1 MLVTKR
7 DGSTEIFDVNK
18 IINAVN
24 KAFNSCGEIMPD
36 YMTALLHSTFG
47 VLEGDVISIEEIQDK
62 VENILMNNRH
72 FKAAKAYIIYREKHR
87 EARFIKERID
97 YMNKYSQS
105 SSNAATSSET
115 DGNSNVSIKNVAN
128 LEGEVYKTTN
138 RIIQRQR
145 MKDKLKQMF
154 PEVAEQYEKDINHH
168 IIYIHDE
175 ASTPVLKNYCM
186 AVSLY
191 PLMEH
196 GTSTMDG
203 LLASPPKNLDSFCG
217 QFVNLVFLLSSQCK
231 GAVGFGEFFNF
242 FDYYC
247 AKEWGDNYHLKEDV
261 IVDND
266 NKLNKK
272 TIGEKIE
279 QYFQQIVYSMNQPA
293 GNRSYQSPFTNFN
306 YFDSNYWHSLFDDF
320 MFPNGSR
327 PKWERVS
334 YLQKKFIK
342 WFNKERTKTLLTYP
356 VESMCLLHDGKD
368 VLDKEYKEFAAQMWS
383 EGHSFFMY
391 LSDNPDAVA
400 SCCFSK
406 DTKFLWKSS
415 TAGVNITTFEDFY
428 NAKFRGYKDNF
439 KVFHNGSWIDGKV
452 IKLSNR
458 IMYKVVTSNN
468 KEFIM
473 TDNHINVTYN
483 GEKTTDTLT
492 TNDYLMFNTQE
503 LNAVPEVDE
512 HLTYEMGFVVG
523 AFLGDGSFGSEI
535 QGTIYDVNFSQNKY
549 KVDTC
554 VNNINKCAEQLGIE
568 GRAKLN
574 SIYNNVYPVRIS
586 SKELVAFIQKW
597 TLWNRGT
604 YANNKKLNLNCLLQ
618 SIDFRKGILD
628 GWYNTDGGNSNRC
641 YTTSEELKDCMEAL
655 ITSLGLNSIINIS
668 DRTDEKVNIRDI
680 EYNRNYP
687 LWCVRWYTP
696 ANHRANKDTAKSWK
710 KKNNSIFF
718 KIKSI
723 EKVINYT
730 DDVYCVEC
738 DNKEEPY
745 FTLPS
750 GLITHN
756 CRLRNEVKNNTF
768 SSTTGLTGVQTGS
781 ANVIT
786 LNLNRIVQ
794 DCCKQHG
801 GDPRF
806 ISSKN
811 LKPYLIDILERVYK
825 YHIAYKTMLYELE
838 NQGMLTASKAGYISM
853 RKLFSTIG
861 VNGFNEAAEFL
872 GMEISNNEAYKE
884 FISFLFK
891 TILDFCKEKS
901 TPSYLFN
908 LEVVPAESLGSKNY
922 NWDKED
928 GYKVPSNRVL
938 YNSYIYDA
946 HNPNISVLD
955 RFILQ
960 GGEIAK
966 SCSGGQAVHCNLEDH
981 LSKEQ
986 YLKLIE
992 FAIAEGT
999 NYFTFNIPNSQ
1010 CDDCGFI
1017 TKHPIKECPKCHSKN
1032 ITQWTRTIGYLR
1044 PIKSMDY
1051 YRQIEAG
1058 KRVYSNG
1065 KEEVKC

>member
-1 MLVTKR
+1 MLVIKR
-7 DGSTEIFDVNK
+7 DNSKEYFDIKK
-18 IINAVN
+18 IVNAVN
-24 KAFNSCGEIMPD
+24 KAFNSCGEVMPD
-36 YMTALLHSTFG
+36 YMAALLHSTFSIMS
-47 VLEGDVISIEEIQDK
+47 GDVISIEEIQDK
-62 VENILMNNRH
+62 VEDILMNNHH
-72 FKAAKAYIIYREKHR
+72 FKVAKAYIIYREKHR

-105 SSNAATSSET
+105 TSNAATSSET

-145 MKDKLKQMF
+145 MKDKLNIMF
-154 PEVAEQYEKDINHH
+154 PEVADQYEKDINHH

-203 LLASPPKNLDSFCG
+203 LLASSPKNIDSFCG

-261 IVDND
+261 IIDAD
-266 NKLNKK
+266 SKINKK
-272 TIGEKIE
+272 TIGQKIE

-320 MFPNGSR
+320 MFPDGSK
-327 PKWERVS
+327 PVWERVS

-368 VLDKEYKEFAAQMWS
+368 VLDKEYKEFAAEMWS

-400 SCCFSK
+400 SC
-406 DTKFLWKSS
+406 
-415 TAGVNITTFEDFY
+415 
-428 NAKFRGYKDNF
+428 
-439 KVFHNGSWIDGKV
+439 
-452 IKLSNR
+452 
-458 IMYKVVTSNN
+458 
-468 KEFIM
+468 
-473 TDNHINVTYN
+473 
-483 GEKTTDTLT
+483 
-492 TNDYLMFNTQE
+492 
-503 LNAVPEVDE
+503 
-512 HLTYEMGFVVG
+512 
-523 AFLGDGSFGSEI
+523 
-535 QGTIYDVNFSQNKY
+535 
-549 KVDTC
+549 
-554 VNNINKCAEQLGIE
+554 
-568 GRAKLN
+568 
-574 SIYNNVYPVRIS
+574 
-586 SKELVAFIQKW
+586 
-597 TLWNRGT
+597 
-604 YANNKKLNLNCLLQ
+604 
-618 SIDFRKGILD
+618 
-628 GWYNTDGGNSNRC
+628 
-641 YTTSEELKDCMEAL
+641 
-655 ITSLGLNSIINIS
+655 
-668 DRTDEKVNIRDI
+668 
-680 EYNRNYP
+680 
-687 LWCVRWYTP
+687 
-696 ANHRANKDTAKSWK
+696 
-710 KKNNSIFF
+710 
-718 KIKSI
+718 
-723 EKVINYT
+723 
-730 DDVYCVEC
+730 
-738 DNKEEPY
+738 
-745 FTLPS
+745 
-750 GLITHN
+750 

-786 LNLNRIVQ
+786 LNLNRIIQ
-794 DCCKQHG
+794 DWARQ
-801 GDPRF
+801 PRKTIEDNKGILDKTVNIPHLTGF
-806 ISSKN
+806 KE
-811 LKPYLIDILERVYK
+811 YLIDILERVYK
-825 YHIAYKTMLYELE
+825 YHVAYKTMLYELE

-872 GMEISNNEAYKE
+872 GMEISNNEKYKE

-901 TPSYLFN
+901 TPQFLFN

-928 GYKVPSNRVL
+928 GYVVPSNRVL
-938 YNSYIYDA
+938 YNSYVYNA
-946 HNPNISVLD
+946 HNPSISVLD

-981 LSKEQ
+981 LSREQ

-1051 YRQIEAG
+1051 YRQIEASN
-1058 KRVYSNG
+1058 RVYSNG
-1065 KEEVKC
+1065 KDEIKC

>member
-1 MLVTKR
+1 MQVIKR
-7 DGSTEIFDVNK
+7 DGSKEEFNLNK

-24 KAFNSCGEIMPD
+24 KAFKSCGEETPIYIHD
-36 YMTALLHSTFG
+36 TLVALFA
-47 VLEGDVISIEEIQDK
+47 VIDGDTISIEEIQNKIED
-62 VENILMNNRH
+62 ILMNNRH
-72 FKAAKAYIIYREKHR
+72 FKVAKAYIIYREKHR

-105 SSNAATSSET
+105 TSNAATSSET

-145 MKDKLKQMF
+145 MKDKLKLMF

-191 PLMEH
+191 PLVEH

-203 LLASPPKNLDSFCG
+203 LLASSPKNIDSFCG

-247 AKEWGDNYHLKEDV
+247 AKEWGDNYYLKEDV
-261 IVDND
+261 IIDAD
-266 NKLNKK
+266 SKINKK
-272 TIGEKIE
+272 TIGQKIE

-320 MFPNGSR
+320 MFPDGSK
-327 PKWERVS
+327 PVWERVS
-334 YLQKKFIK
+334 YLQKKFIR

-368 VLDKEYKEFAAQMWS
+368 VLDKEYKEFAAEMWS

-400 SCCFSK
+400 SC
-406 DTKFLWKSS
+406 
-415 TAGVNITTFEDFY
+415 
-428 NAKFRGYKDNF
+428 
-439 KVFHNGSWIDGKV
+439 
-452 IKLSNR
+452 
-458 IMYKVVTSNN
+458 
-468 KEFIM
+468 
-473 TDNHINVTYN
+473 
-483 GEKTTDTLT
+483 
-492 TNDYLMFNTQE
+492 
-503 LNAVPEVDE
+503 
-512 HLTYEMGFVVG
+512 
-523 AFLGDGSFGSEI
+523 
-535 QGTIYDVNFSQNKY
+535 
-549 KVDTC
+549 
-554 VNNINKCAEQLGIE
+554 
-568 GRAKLN
+568 
-574 SIYNNVYPVRIS
+574 
-586 SKELVAFIQKW
+586 
-597 TLWNRGT
+597 
-604 YANNKKLNLNCLLQ
+604 
-618 SIDFRKGILD
+618 
-628 GWYNTDGGNSNRC
+628 
-641 YTTSEELKDCMEAL
+641 
-655 ITSLGLNSIINIS
+655 
-668 DRTDEKVNIRDI
+668 
-680 EYNRNYP
+680 
-687 LWCVRWYTP
+687 
-696 ANHRANKDTAKSWK
+696 
-710 KKNNSIFF
+710 
-718 KIKSI
+718 
-723 EKVINYT
+723 
-730 DDVYCVEC
+730 
-738 DNKEEPY
+738 
-745 FTLPS
+745 
-750 GLITHN
+750 

-794 DCCKQHG
+794 DCDKAYGLKRNG
-801 GDPRF
+801 GWKENTSFLND
-806 ISSKN
+806 
-811 LKPYLIDILERVYK
+811 YLVDILERVYK
-825 YHIAYKTMLYELE
+825 YHITYKTMLYELE

-872 GMEISNNEAYKE
+872 GMEISNNKDYKE

-901 TPSYLFN
+901 TPQFLFN

-928 GYKVPSNRVL
+928 GYVVPSDRVL

-1044 PIKSMDY
+1044 PIKSFDY
-1051 YRQIEAG
+1051 YRQIEASN
-1058 KRVYSNG
+1058 RIYSNG
-1065 KEEVKC
+1065 KDEIKC

>member
-1 MLVTKR
+1 MLVIKR
-7 DGSTEIFDVNK
+7 DNSKEYFDIKK
-18 IINAVN
+18 IVNAVN
-24 KAFNSCGEIMPD
+24 KAFNSCGEAMPD
-36 YMTALLHSTFG
+36 YMAALLHSTFSIIS
-47 VLEGDVISIEEIQDK
+47 GDVISIEEIQDK
-62 VENILMNNRH
+62 VEDILMNNHH
-72 FKAAKAYIIYREKHR
+72 FKVAKAYIIYREKHR

-105 SSNAATSSET
+105 TSNAATSSET

-145 MKDKLKQMF
+145 MKDKLNIMF
-154 PEVAEQYEKDINHH
+154 PEVADQYEKDINHH

-203 LLASPPKNLDSFCG
+203 LLASSPKNIDSFCG

-261 IVDND
+261 IIDAD
-266 NKLNKK
+266 SKINKK
-272 TIGEKIE
+272 TIGQKIE

-320 MFPNGSR
+320 IFPDGSK
-327 PKWERVS
+327 PVWERVS

-356 VESMCLLHDGKD
+356 VESMCLLHNGKD
-368 VLDKEYKEFAAQMWS
+368 VLDKEYKEFAAEMWS

-400 SCCFSK
+400 SC
-406 DTKFLWKSS
+406 
-415 TAGVNITTFEDFY
+415 
-428 NAKFRGYKDNF
+428 
-439 KVFHNGSWIDGKV
+439 
-452 IKLSNR
+452 
-458 IMYKVVTSNN
+458 
-468 KEFIM
+468 
-473 TDNHINVTYN
+473 
-483 GEKTTDTLT
+483 
-492 TNDYLMFNTQE
+492 
-503 LNAVPEVDE
+503 
-512 HLTYEMGFVVG
+512 
-523 AFLGDGSFGSEI
+523 
-535 QGTIYDVNFSQNKY
+535 
-549 KVDTC
+549 
-554 VNNINKCAEQLGIE
+554 
-568 GRAKLN
+568 
-574 SIYNNVYPVRIS
+574 
-586 SKELVAFIQKW
+586 
-597 TLWNRGT
+597 
-604 YANNKKLNLNCLLQ
+604 
-618 SIDFRKGILD
+618 
-628 GWYNTDGGNSNRC
+628 
-641 YTTSEELKDCMEAL
+641 
-655 ITSLGLNSIINIS
+655 
-668 DRTDEKVNIRDI
+668 
-680 EYNRNYP
+680 
-687 LWCVRWYTP
+687 
-696 ANHRANKDTAKSWK
+696 
-710 KKNNSIFF
+710 
-718 KIKSI
+718 
-723 EKVINYT
+723 
-730 DDVYCVEC
+730 
-738 DNKEEPY
+738 
-745 FTLPS
+745 
-750 GLITHN
+750 

-786 LNLNRIVQ
+786 LNLNRIIQ
-794 DCCKQHG
+794 DCDKAYGLKRNG
-801 GDPRF
+801 GWKENTSFLND
-806 ISSKN
+806 
-811 LKPYLIDILERVYK
+811 YLVDILERVYK

-838 NQGMLTASKAGYISM
+838 NQGMLTASKAGYISI

-872 GMEISNNEAYKE
+872 GMEISNNENYKE

-891 TILDFCKEKS
+891 TILDFCKKKS
-901 TPSYLFN
+901 TPQFLFN

-928 GYKVPSNRVL
+928 GYVVPSNRVL
-938 YNSYIYDA
+938 YNSYVYNA

-986 YLKLIE
+986 YLKLID

-1044 PIKSMDY
+1044 PIKSFDY

-1058 KRVYSNG
+1058 NRIYSNG
-1065 KEEVKC
+1065 KDEIKC

>member
-1 MLVTKR
+1 MQVIKR
-7 DGSTEIFDVNK
+7 DGSKEEFNLNK

-24 KAFNSCGEIMPD
+24 KAFKSCGEETPIYIHD
-36 YMTALLHSTFG
+36 TLVALFA
-47 VLEGDVISIEEIQDK
+47 VIDGDTISIEEIQNKIED
-62 VENILMNNRH
+62 ILMNNRH
-72 FKAAKAYIIYREKHR
+72 FKVAKAYIIYREKHR

-105 SSNAATSSET
+105 TSNAATSSET

-145 MKDKLKQMF
+145 MKDKLKLMF
-154 PEVAEQYEKDINHH
+154 PNVAEQYEKDINHH

-203 LLASPPKNLDSFCG
+203 LLASSPKNIDSFCG

-261 IVDND
+261 IIDSD
-266 NKLNKK
+266 SKINKK
-272 TIGEKIE
+272 TIGQKIE

-320 MFPNGSR
+320 IVPDGSK
-327 PKWERVS
+327 PVWERGS

-368 VLDKEYKEFAAQMWS
+368 VLDKEYKEFAAEMWS

-400 SCCFSK
+400 SC
-406 DTKFLWKSS
+406 
-415 TAGVNITTFEDFY
+415 
-428 NAKFRGYKDNF
+428 
-439 KVFHNGSWIDGKV
+439 
-452 IKLSNR
+452 
-458 IMYKVVTSNN
+458 
-468 KEFIM
+468 
-473 TDNHINVTYN
+473 
-483 GEKTTDTLT
+483 
-492 TNDYLMFNTQE
+492 
-503 LNAVPEVDE
+503 
-512 HLTYEMGFVVG
+512 
-523 AFLGDGSFGSEI
+523 
-535 QGTIYDVNFSQNKY
+535 
-549 KVDTC
+549 
-554 VNNINKCAEQLGIE
+554 
-568 GRAKLN
+568 
-574 SIYNNVYPVRIS
+574 
-586 SKELVAFIQKW
+586 
-597 TLWNRGT
+597 
-604 YANNKKLNLNCLLQ
+604 
-618 SIDFRKGILD
+618 
-628 GWYNTDGGNSNRC
+628 
-641 YTTSEELKDCMEAL
+641 
-655 ITSLGLNSIINIS
+655 
-668 DRTDEKVNIRDI
+668 
-680 EYNRNYP
+680 
-687 LWCVRWYTP
+687 
-696 ANHRANKDTAKSWK
+696 
-710 KKNNSIFF
+710 
-718 KIKSI
+718 
-723 EKVINYT
+723 
-730 DDVYCVEC
+730 
-738 DNKEEPY
+738 
-745 FTLPS
+745 
-750 GLITHN
+750 

-794 DCCKQHG
+794 DWWNNKGIYLPQH
-801 GDPRF
+801 DNIPKF
-806 ISSKN
+806 IPTKVRGYS
-811 LKPYLIDILERVYK
+811 LQEYLIEILERVYK

-838 NQGMLTASKAGYISM
+838 EQGMLTASKAGYISM

-872 GMEISNNEAYKE
+872 GMEISNNEDYKE

-891 TILDFCKEKS
+891 TILDFCKKKS
-901 TPSYLFN
+901 TPQFLFN

-928 GYKVPSNRVL
+928 GYVVPSNRVL

-986 YLKLIE
+986 YLKLID

-1044 PIKSMDY
+1044 PIKSFDY

-1058 KRVYSNG
+1058 NRVYSNG
-1065 KEEVKC
+1065 KDEIKC

>member
-1 MLVTKR
+1 MLVIKR
-7 DGSTEIFDVNK
+7 DNSKEYFDINK
-18 IINAVN
+18 IVNAVN
-24 KAFNSCGEIMPD
+24 KAFNSCGETMPD
-36 YMTALLHSTFG
+36 YMTALLHSVFSIIS
-47 VLEGDVISIEEIQDK
+47 GDVISIEEIQDK
-62 VENILMNNRH
+62 VEDILMNNRH
-72 FKAAKAYIIYREKHR
+72 FKVAKAYIIYREKHR

-105 SSNAATSSET
+105 TSNAATSSET

-145 MKDKLKQMF
+145 MKDKLNIMF
-154 PEVAEQYEKDINHH
+154 PEVADQYEKDINHH

-203 LLASPPKNLDSFCG
+203 LLASSPKNIDSFCG

-261 IVDND
+261 IIDAD
-266 NKLNKK
+266 SKINKK
-272 TIGEKIE
+272 TIGQKIE

-306 YFDSNYWHSLFDDF
+306 YFDSNYWYSLFDDF
-320 MFPNGSR
+320 IFPDGSK
-327 PKWERVS
+327 PVWERVS

-356 VESMCLLHDGKD
+356 VESMCLLHNGKD
-368 VLDKEYKEFAAQMWS
+368 VLDKEYKKFAAEMWS

-400 SCCFSK
+400 SC
-406 DTKFLWKSS
+406 
-415 TAGVNITTFEDFY
+415 
-428 NAKFRGYKDNF
+428 
-439 KVFHNGSWIDGKV
+439 
-452 IKLSNR
+452 
-458 IMYKVVTSNN
+458 
-468 KEFIM
+468 
-473 TDNHINVTYN
+473 
-483 GEKTTDTLT
+483 
-492 TNDYLMFNTQE
+492 
-503 LNAVPEVDE
+503 
-512 HLTYEMGFVVG
+512 
-523 AFLGDGSFGSEI
+523 
-535 QGTIYDVNFSQNKY
+535 
-549 KVDTC
+549 
-554 VNNINKCAEQLGIE
+554 
-568 GRAKLN
+568 
-574 SIYNNVYPVRIS
+574 
-586 SKELVAFIQKW
+586 
-597 TLWNRGT
+597 
-604 YANNKKLNLNCLLQ
+604 
-618 SIDFRKGILD
+618 
-628 GWYNTDGGNSNRC
+628 
-641 YTTSEELKDCMEAL
+641 
-655 ITSLGLNSIINIS
+655 
-668 DRTDEKVNIRDI
+668 
-680 EYNRNYP
+680 
-687 LWCVRWYTP
+687 
-696 ANHRANKDTAKSWK
+696 
-710 KKNNSIFF
+710 
-718 KIKSI
+718 
-723 EKVINYT
+723 
-730 DDVYCVEC
+730 
-738 DNKEEPY
+738 
-745 FTLPS
+745 
-750 GLITHN
+750 

-786 LNLNRIVQ
+786 LNLNRIIQ
-794 DCCKQHG
+794 DADKQYIEIEKLNPNSPIP
-801 GDPRF
+801 DR
-806 ISSKN
+806 KN
-811 LKPYLIDILERVYK
+811 FFKDYLIDILERVYR

-872 GMEISNNEAYKE
+872 GMEISNNEKYKE

-901 TPSYLFN
+901 TPQFLFN

-928 GYKVPSNRVL
+928 GYVVPSNRVL
-938 YNSYIYDA
+938 YNSYVYNA

-1051 YRQIEAG
+1051 YRQIEASN
-1058 KRVYSNG
+1058 RVYSNG
-1065 KEEVKC
+1065 KDEIKC

>member
-1 MLVTKR
+1 MQVIKR
-7 DGSTEIFDVNK
+7 DGSKEEFNLNK

-24 KAFNSCGEIMPD
+24 KAFKSCGEETPNYIHD
-36 YMTALLHSTFG
+36 TLVALFAITD
-47 VLEGDVISIEEIQDK
+47 GDLISIEEIQNRIED
-62 VENILMNNRH
+62 ILMNNHH
-72 FKAAKAYIIYREKHR
+72 FKVAKAYIIYREKHR

-105 SSNAATSSET
+105 TSNAATSSET

-203 LLASPPKNLDSFCG
+203 LLASSPKNIDSFCG

-247 AKEWGDNYHLKEDV
+247 AKEWGDNYHLKEEV
-261 IVDND
+261 IIDGD
-266 NKLNKK
+266 NKIHKK
-272 TIGEKIE
+272 TIGQKIE

-320 MFPNGSR
+320 VFPDGSK
-327 PKWERVS
+327 PIWERVS
-334 YLQKKFIK
+334 YLQKKFIR

-368 VLDKEYKEFAAQMWS
+368 VLDKEYKEFAAEMWS

-400 SCCFSK
+400 SC
-406 DTKFLWKSS
+406 
-415 TAGVNITTFEDFY
+415 
-428 NAKFRGYKDNF
+428 
-439 KVFHNGSWIDGKV
+439 
-452 IKLSNR
+452 
-458 IMYKVVTSNN
+458 
-468 KEFIM
+468 
-473 TDNHINVTYN
+473 
-483 GEKTTDTLT
+483 
-492 TNDYLMFNTQE
+492 
-503 LNAVPEVDE
+503 
-512 HLTYEMGFVVG
+512 
-523 AFLGDGSFGSEI
+523 
-535 QGTIYDVNFSQNKY
+535 
-549 KVDTC
+549 
-554 VNNINKCAEQLGIE
+554 
-568 GRAKLN
+568 
-574 SIYNNVYPVRIS
+574 
-586 SKELVAFIQKW
+586 
-597 TLWNRGT
+597 
-604 YANNKKLNLNCLLQ
+604 
-618 SIDFRKGILD
+618 
-628 GWYNTDGGNSNRC
+628 
-641 YTTSEELKDCMEAL
+641 
-655 ITSLGLNSIINIS
+655 
-668 DRTDEKVNIRDI
+668 
-680 EYNRNYP
+680 
-687 LWCVRWYTP
+687 
-696 ANHRANKDTAKSWK
+696 
-710 KKNNSIFF
+710 
-718 KIKSI
+718 
-723 EKVINYT
+723 
-730 DDVYCVEC
+730 
-738 DNKEEPY
+738 
-745 FTLPS
+745 
-750 GLITHN
+750 

-794 DCCKQHG
+794 DWARQPCKTIEDNNGILDKTVNVPHLTG
-801 GDPRF
+801 F
-806 ISSKN
+806 KE
-811 LKPYLIDILERVYK
+811 YLIDILERVYK

-872 GMEISNNEAYKE
+872 GMEISNNKDYKE

-901 TPSYLFN
+901 TPSFLFN

-922 NWDKED
+922 NWDKDD
-928 GYKVPSNRVL
+928 GYVVPSNRVL

-986 YLKLIE
+986 YLKLID

-1044 PIKSMDY
+1044 PIKSFDY

-1058 KRVYSNG
+1058 NRVYSNG
-1065 KEEVKC
+1065 KEQIK

>member
-1 MLVTKR
+1 MQVIKR
-7 DGSTEIFDVNK
+7 DGSKEEFNLNK
-18 IINAVN
+18 IIKAVD
-24 KAFNSCGEIMPD
+24 KAFKSCGEETPIYIHD
-36 YMTALLHSTFG
+36 TLVALFAVIDS
-47 VLEGDVISIEEIQDK
+47 DIISIEEIQNKIED
-62 VENILMNNRH
+62 ILMNNRH
-72 FKAAKAYIIYREKHR
+72 FKVAKAYIIYREKHR

-105 SSNAATSSET
+105 TSNAATSSET

-154 PEVAEQYEKDINHH
+154 PNVAEQYEKDINHH

-203 LLASPPKNLDSFCG
+203 LLASPPKNIDSFCG

-261 IVDND
+261 IIDAD
-266 NKLNKK
+266 SKINKK
-272 TIGEKIE
+272 TIGQKIE

-320 MFPNGSR
+320 MFPDGSK
-327 PKWERVS
+327 PVWERVS
-334 YLQKKFIK
+334 YLQKKFIR

-368 VLDKEYKEFAAQMWS
+368 VLDKEYKEFAAEMWS

-400 SCCFSK
+400 SC
-406 DTKFLWKSS
+406 
-415 TAGVNITTFEDFY
+415 
-428 NAKFRGYKDNF
+428 
-439 KVFHNGSWIDGKV
+439 
-452 IKLSNR
+452 
-458 IMYKVVTSNN
+458 
-468 KEFIM
+468 
-473 TDNHINVTYN
+473 
-483 GEKTTDTLT
+483 
-492 TNDYLMFNTQE
+492 
-503 LNAVPEVDE
+503 
-512 HLTYEMGFVVG
+512 
-523 AFLGDGSFGSEI
+523 
-535 QGTIYDVNFSQNKY
+535 
-549 KVDTC
+549 
-554 VNNINKCAEQLGIE
+554 
-568 GRAKLN
+568 
-574 SIYNNVYPVRIS
+574 
-586 SKELVAFIQKW
+586 
-597 TLWNRGT
+597 
-604 YANNKKLNLNCLLQ
+604 
-618 SIDFRKGILD
+618 
-628 GWYNTDGGNSNRC
+628 
-641 YTTSEELKDCMEAL
+641 
-655 ITSLGLNSIINIS
+655 
-668 DRTDEKVNIRDI
+668 
-680 EYNRNYP
+680 
-687 LWCVRWYTP
+687 
-696 ANHRANKDTAKSWK
+696 
-710 KKNNSIFF
+710 
-718 KIKSI
+718 
-723 EKVINYT
+723 
-730 DDVYCVEC
+730 
-738 DNKEEPY
+738 
-745 FTLPS
+745 
-750 GLITHN
+750 

-786 LNLNRIVQ
+786 LNLNRIIQ
-794 DCCKQHG
+794 DCDRYYNGELHPDEDG
-801 GDPRF
+801 NP
-806 ISSKN
+806 SKHWKGQVLWKCTFYPL
-811 LKPYLIDILERVYK
+811 LKEYLIDILERVYK

-872 GMEISNNEAYKE
+872 GMEISNNEDYKE

-901 TPSYLFN
+901 TPQFLFN

-928 GYKVPSNRVL
+928 GYVVPSNRVL

-986 YLKLIE
+986 YLKLID

-1044 PIKSMDY
+1044 PIKSFDY
-1051 YRQIEAG
+1051 YRQIEASN
-1058 KRVYSNG
+1058 RIYSNG
-1065 KEEVKC
+1065 KDEIKC

>member
-1 MLVTKR
+1 MQVIKR
-7 DGSTEIFDVNK
+7 DGSKEEFNLNK

-24 KAFNSCGEIMPD
+24 KAFKSCGEETPIYIHD
-36 YMTALLHSTFG
+36 TLVALFAVIDSDT
-47 VLEGDVISIEEIQDK
+47 ISIEEIQNKIEDL
-62 VENILMNNRH
+62 LMNNRH
-72 FKAAKAYIIYREKHR
+72 FKVAKAYIIYREKHR

-105 SSNAATSSET
+105 TSNAATSSET

-145 MKDKLKQMF
+145 MKDKLKLMF
-154 PEVAEQYEKDINHH
+154 PDVAEQYEKDINHH

-203 LLASPPKNLDSFCG
+203 LLASSPKNIDSFCG

-261 IVDND
+261 IIDAD
-266 NKLNKK
+266 SKINKK
-272 TIGEKIE
+272 TVGQKIE

-320 MFPNGSR
+320 MFPDGSK
-327 PKWERVS
+327 PIWERVS
-334 YLQKKFIK
+334 YLQKKFIR

-356 VESMCLLHDGKD
+356 VESMCLLHNGKD
-368 VLDKEYKEFAAQMWS
+368 VLDKEYKEFAAEMWS

-400 SCCFSK
+400 SC
-406 DTKFLWKSS
+406 
-415 TAGVNITTFEDFY
+415 
-428 NAKFRGYKDNF
+428 
-439 KVFHNGSWIDGKV
+439 
-452 IKLSNR
+452 
-458 IMYKVVTSNN
+458 
-468 KEFIM
+468 
-473 TDNHINVTYN
+473 
-483 GEKTTDTLT
+483 
-492 TNDYLMFNTQE
+492 
-503 LNAVPEVDE
+503 
-512 HLTYEMGFVVG
+512 
-523 AFLGDGSFGSEI
+523 
-535 QGTIYDVNFSQNKY
+535 
-549 KVDTC
+549 
-554 VNNINKCAEQLGIE
+554 
-568 GRAKLN
+568 
-574 SIYNNVYPVRIS
+574 
-586 SKELVAFIQKW
+586 
-597 TLWNRGT
+597 
-604 YANNKKLNLNCLLQ
+604 
-618 SIDFRKGILD
+618 
-628 GWYNTDGGNSNRC
+628 
-641 YTTSEELKDCMEAL
+641 
-655 ITSLGLNSIINIS
+655 
-668 DRTDEKVNIRDI
+668 
-680 EYNRNYP
+680 
-687 LWCVRWYTP
+687 
-696 ANHRANKDTAKSWK
+696 
-710 KKNNSIFF
+710 
-718 KIKSI
+718 
-723 EKVINYT
+723 
-730 DDVYCVEC
+730 
-738 DNKEEPY
+738 
-745 FTLPS
+745 
-750 GLITHN
+750 

-786 LNLNRIVQ
+786 LNLNRIIQ
-794 DCCKQHG
+794 DWYRSIPSMTAAGLTPEKKHLVSDILCTTPIWGFK
-801 GDPRF
+801 D
-806 ISSKN
+806 
-811 LKPYLIDILERVYK
+811 YLINILERVYK

-838 NQGMLTASKAGYISM
+838 AQGMLTASKAGYISM
-853 RKLFSTIG
+853 KKLFSTIG
-861 VNGFNEAAEFL
+861 ANGFNEAAEFL
-872 GMEISNNEAYKE
+872 GMEISNNEKYKE

-891 TILDFCKEKS
+891 TILDFCKKKS
-901 TPSYLFN
+901 TPQFLFN

-928 GYKVPSNRVL
+928 GYVVPSNRVL
-938 YNSYIYDA
+938 YNSYIYNA

-986 YLKLIE
+986 YLKLID

-1044 PIKSMDY
+1044 PIKSFDY
-1051 YRQIEAG
+1051 YRQIEASN
-1058 KRVYSNG
+1058 RVYSNG
-1065 KEEVKC
+1065 KDEIKC

>member
-1 MLVTKR
+1 MLVIKYN
-7 DGSTEIFDVNK
+7 GSKEKFDINK
-18 IINAVN
+18 IIKAVRNAFLSCN
-24 KAFNSCGEIMPD
+24 KQMPQ
-36 YMTALLHSTFG
+36 YLEEMLKALFST
-47 VLEGDVISIEEIQDK
+47 LDGDVISINEIQDK
-62 VENILMNNRH
+62 IENILMNDK
-72 FKAAKAYIIYREKHR
+72 FFDVAKSYIIYREQHR
-87 EARFIKERID
+87 QARFIRERID

-105 SSNAATSSET
+105 GSNAATASET
-115 DGNSNVSIKNVAN
+115 DGNSNVTIKNVAN

-138 RIIQRQR
+138 RVIQRQR
-145 MKDKLKQMF
+145 MKEKLNSMF
-154 PEVAEQYEKDINHH
+154 PDVAKQYEKDINHH

-175 ASTPVLKNYCM
+175 ASSPVLKNYCM

-191 PLMEH
+191 PLIEN

-203 LLASPPKNLDSFCG
+203 LLATAPKNLDSFCG

-242 FDYYC
+242 FDYFC
-247 AKEWGDNYHLKEDV
+247 TKEWGENYHLKEDV
-261 IVDND
+261 IIDTEAKV
-266 NKLNKK
+266 NKK
-272 TIGEKIE
+272 TIGQKIE

-320 MFPNGSR
+320 AFPDGSK
-327 PKWERVS
+327 PVWERIS

-368 VLDKEYKEFAAQMWS
+368 VLDKEYKEFAAEMWS

-400 SCCFSK
+400 SC
-406 DTKFLWKSS
+406 
-415 TAGVNITTFEDFY
+415 
-428 NAKFRGYKDNF
+428 
-439 KVFHNGSWIDGKV
+439 
-452 IKLSNR
+452 
-458 IMYKVVTSNN
+458 
-468 KEFIM
+468 
-473 TDNHINVTYN
+473 
-483 GEKTTDTLT
+483 
-492 TNDYLMFNTQE
+492 
-503 LNAVPEVDE
+503 
-512 HLTYEMGFVVG
+512 
-523 AFLGDGSFGSEI
+523 
-535 QGTIYDVNFSQNKY
+535 
-549 KVDTC
+549 
-554 VNNINKCAEQLGIE
+554 
-568 GRAKLN
+568 
-574 SIYNNVYPVRIS
+574 
-586 SKELVAFIQKW
+586 
-597 TLWNRGT
+597 
-604 YANNKKLNLNCLLQ
+604 
-618 SIDFRKGILD
+618 
-628 GWYNTDGGNSNRC
+628 
-641 YTTSEELKDCMEAL
+641 
-655 ITSLGLNSIINIS
+655 
-668 DRTDEKVNIRDI
+668 
-680 EYNRNYP
+680 
-687 LWCVRWYTP
+687 
-696 ANHRANKDTAKSWK
+696 
-710 KKNNSIFF
+710 
-718 KIKSI
+718 
-723 EKVINYT
+723 
-730 DDVYCVEC
+730 
-738 DNKEEPY
+738 
-745 FTLPS
+745 
-750 GLITHN
+750 

-786 LNLNRIVQ
+786 LNLNRIIQ
-794 DCCKQHG
+794 DCNKAYGLKRNG
-801 GDPRF
+801 GWKENTSFLND
-806 ISSKN
+806 
-811 LKPYLIDILERVYK
+811 YLVDILERVYK
-825 YHIAYKTMLYELE
+825 YHIVYKTMLYELE

-872 GMEISNNEAYKE
+872 GMEISNNEDYKE

-901 TPSYLFN
+901 TPQFLFN

-928 GYKVPSNRVL
+928 GYVVPSDRVL
-938 YNSYIYDA
+938 YNSYIYNA

-986 YLKLIE
+986 YLKLID
-992 FAIAEGT
+992 FAIKEGT

-1044 PIKSMDY
+1044 PIKSFDY
-1051 YRQIEAG
+1051 YRQIEASN
-1058 KRVYSNG
+1058 RVYSNG
-1065 KEEVKC
+1065 KDEIKC

>member
-1 MLVTKR
+1 MQVIKR
-7 DGSTEIFDVNK
+7 DGSKEEFNLDK

-24 KAFNSCGEIMPD
+24 KAFKSCGEETPNYIHD
-36 YMTALLHSTFG
+36 TLVALFAITD
-47 VLEGDVISIEEIQDK
+47 GDLISIEEIQNRIED
-62 VENILMNNRH
+62 ILMNNHH
-72 FKAAKAYIIYREKHR
+72 FKVAKAYIIYREKHR

-97 YMNKYSQS
+97 YMNQYSQS
-105 SSNAATSSET
+105 TSNAATSSET

-203 LLASPPKNLDSFCG
+203 LLASSPKNIDSFCG

-247 AKEWGDNYHLKEDV
+247 AKEWGNNYHLKEEV
-261 IVDND
+261 IIDGD
-266 NKLNKK
+266 NKINKK
-272 TIGEKIE
+272 TIGQKIE

-320 MFPNGSR
+320 VFPDGSK
-327 PKWERVS
+327 PIWERVS
-334 YLQKKFIK
+334 YLQKKFIR

-368 VLDKEYKEFAAQMWS
+368 VLDKEYKEFAAEMWS

-400 SCCFSK
+400 SC
-406 DTKFLWKSS
+406 
-415 TAGVNITTFEDFY
+415 
-428 NAKFRGYKDNF
+428 
-439 KVFHNGSWIDGKV
+439 
-452 IKLSNR
+452 
-458 IMYKVVTSNN
+458 
-468 KEFIM
+468 
-473 TDNHINVTYN
+473 
-483 GEKTTDTLT
+483 
-492 TNDYLMFNTQE
+492 
-503 LNAVPEVDE
+503 
-512 HLTYEMGFVVG
+512 
-523 AFLGDGSFGSEI
+523 
-535 QGTIYDVNFSQNKY
+535 
-549 KVDTC
+549 
-554 VNNINKCAEQLGIE
+554 
-568 GRAKLN
+568 
-574 SIYNNVYPVRIS
+574 
-586 SKELVAFIQKW
+586 
-597 TLWNRGT
+597 
-604 YANNKKLNLNCLLQ
+604 
-618 SIDFRKGILD
+618 
-628 GWYNTDGGNSNRC
+628 
-641 YTTSEELKDCMEAL
+641 
-655 ITSLGLNSIINIS
+655 
-668 DRTDEKVNIRDI
+668 
-680 EYNRNYP
+680 
-687 LWCVRWYTP
+687 
-696 ANHRANKDTAKSWK
+696 
-710 KKNNSIFF
+710 
-718 KIKSI
+718 
-723 EKVINYT
+723 
-730 DDVYCVEC
+730 
-738 DNKEEPY
+738 
-745 FTLPS
+745 
-750 GLITHN
+750 

-872 GMEISNNEAYKE
+872 GMEISNNKDYKE

-891 TILDFCKEKS
+891 TILDFCKDKS
-901 TPSYLFN
+901 TPSFLFN

-928 GYKVPSNRVL
+928 NYVVPSNRVL

-986 YLKLIE
+986 YLKLID
-992 FAIAEGT
+992 FAIKEGT

-1044 PIKSMDY
+1044 PIKSFDY

-1065 KEEVKC
+1065 KVEIKC

>member
-1 MLVTKR
+1 MQVIKR
-7 DGSTEIFDVNK
+7 DGSKEEFNLNK

-24 KAFNSCGEIMPD
+24 KAFKSCGEETPIYIHD
-36 YMTALLHSTFG
+36 TLVALFA
-47 VLEGDVISIEEIQDK
+47 VIDGDTISIEEIQNKIEDL
-62 VENILMNNRH
+62 LMNNHH
-72 FKAAKAYIIYREKHR
+72 FKVAKAYIIYREKHR

-105 SSNAATSSET
+105 TSNAATSSET

-145 MKDKLKQMF
+145 MKDKLKLMF

-203 LLASPPKNLDSFCG
+203 LLASSPKNIDSFCG

-261 IVDND
+261 IIDAD
-266 NKLNKK
+266 SKINKK
-272 TIGEKIE
+272 TIGQKIE

-320 MFPNGSR
+320 MFPDGSK
-327 PKWERVS
+327 PIWERVS

-368 VLDKEYKEFAAQMWS
+368 VLDKEYKEFAAEMWS

-400 SCCFSK
+400 SC
-406 DTKFLWKSS
+406 
-415 TAGVNITTFEDFY
+415 
-428 NAKFRGYKDNF
+428 
-439 KVFHNGSWIDGKV
+439 
-452 IKLSNR
+452 
-458 IMYKVVTSNN
+458 
-468 KEFIM
+468 
-473 TDNHINVTYN
+473 
-483 GEKTTDTLT
+483 
-492 TNDYLMFNTQE
+492 
-503 LNAVPEVDE
+503 
-512 HLTYEMGFVVG
+512 
-523 AFLGDGSFGSEI
+523 
-535 QGTIYDVNFSQNKY
+535 
-549 KVDTC
+549 
-554 VNNINKCAEQLGIE
+554 
-568 GRAKLN
+568 
-574 SIYNNVYPVRIS
+574 
-586 SKELVAFIQKW
+586 
-597 TLWNRGT
+597 
-604 YANNKKLNLNCLLQ
+604 
-618 SIDFRKGILD
+618 
-628 GWYNTDGGNSNRC
+628 
-641 YTTSEELKDCMEAL
+641 
-655 ITSLGLNSIINIS
+655 
-668 DRTDEKVNIRDI
+668 
-680 EYNRNYP
+680 
-687 LWCVRWYTP
+687 
-696 ANHRANKDTAKSWK
+696 
-710 KKNNSIFF
+710 
-718 KIKSI
+718 
-723 EKVINYT
+723 
-730 DDVYCVEC
+730 
-738 DNKEEPY
+738 
-745 FTLPS
+745 
-750 GLITHN
+750 

-786 LNLNRIVQ
+786 LNLNRIIQ
-794 DCCKQHG
+794 DWYRSIPSMTVAGLTPEKKHLVSDILCTT
-801 GDPRF
+801 PIWRF
-806 ISSKN
+806 KD
-811 LKPYLIDILERVYK
+811 YLINILERVYK

-872 GMEISNNEAYKE
+872 GMEISNNEKYKE

-901 TPSYLFN
+901 TNKFLFN

-1044 PIKSMDY
+1044 PIKSFDY

-1058 KRVYSNG
+1058 NRIYSNG
-1065 KEEVKC
+1065 KDEIKC

>member
-1 MLVTKR
+1 MQVIKR
-7 DGSTEIFDVNK
+7 DGSKEEFNFNK
-18 IINAVN
+18 IINAVD
-24 KAFNSCGEIMPD
+24 KAFKSCGEETPTYIHD
-36 YMTALLHSTFG
+36 ILVALFT
-47 VLEGDVISIEEIQDK
+47 VIDGDLISIEEIQNKIED
-62 VENILMNNRH
+62 ILMNNHH
-72 FKAAKAYIIYREKHR
+72 FKVAKAYIIYREKHR

-97 YMNKYSQS
+97 YMNQYSQS
-105 SSNAATSSET
+105 TSNAATSSET

-203 LLASPPKNLDSFCG
+203 LLASSPKNIDSFCG

-247 AKEWGDNYHLKEDV
+247 AKEWGNNYHLKEDV
-261 IVDND
+261 IIDGD
-266 NKLNKK
+266 NKINKK
-272 TIGEKIE
+272 TIGQKIE

-320 MFPNGSR
+320 VFPDGNK
-327 PKWERVS
+327 PVWERVS

-368 VLDKEYKEFAAQMWS
+368 VLDKEYKEFAAEMWS

-400 SCCFSK
+400 SC
-406 DTKFLWKSS
+406 
-415 TAGVNITTFEDFY
+415 
-428 NAKFRGYKDNF
+428 
-439 KVFHNGSWIDGKV
+439 
-452 IKLSNR
+452 
-458 IMYKVVTSNN
+458 
-468 KEFIM
+468 
-473 TDNHINVTYN
+473 
-483 GEKTTDTLT
+483 
-492 TNDYLMFNTQE
+492 
-503 LNAVPEVDE
+503 
-512 HLTYEMGFVVG
+512 
-523 AFLGDGSFGSEI
+523 
-535 QGTIYDVNFSQNKY
+535 
-549 KVDTC
+549 
-554 VNNINKCAEQLGIE
+554 
-568 GRAKLN
+568 
-574 SIYNNVYPVRIS
+574 
-586 SKELVAFIQKW
+586 
-597 TLWNRGT
+597 
-604 YANNKKLNLNCLLQ
+604 
-618 SIDFRKGILD
+618 
-628 GWYNTDGGNSNRC
+628 
-641 YTTSEELKDCMEAL
+641 
-655 ITSLGLNSIINIS
+655 
-668 DRTDEKVNIRDI
+668 
-680 EYNRNYP
+680 
-687 LWCVRWYTP
+687 
-696 ANHRANKDTAKSWK
+696 
-710 KKNNSIFF
+710 
-718 KIKSI
+718 
-723 EKVINYT
+723 
-730 DDVYCVEC
+730 
-738 DNKEEPY
+738 
-745 FTLPS
+745 
-750 GLITHN
+750 

-786 LNLNRIVQ
+786 LNLNRITQ
-794 DCCKQHG
+794 DYFKTVDTNYFG
-801 GDPRF
+801 ASGILYLDITEEDMNGF
-806 ISSKN
+806 KD
-811 LKPYLIDILERVYK
+811 YLINILERVYK
-825 YHIAYKTMLYELE
+825 YHIVYKTMLYELE
-838 NQGMLTASKAGYISM
+838 AQGMLTASKAGYISM
-853 RKLFSTIG
+853 KKLFSTIG

-872 GMEISNNEAYKE
+872 GMEISNNETYKE

-928 GYKVPSNRVL
+928 GYVVPSNRVL

-992 FAIAEGT
+992 FAIKEGT

-1010 CDDCGFI
+1010 CDNCGFI
-1017 TKHPIKECPKCHSKN
+1017 TKYPIKECPKCHSKN

-1044 PIKSMDY
+1044 PIKSFDY
-1051 YRQIEAG
+1051 YRQIEAN

-1065 KEEVKC
+1065 RDEIKC

>member
-1 MLVTKR
+1 MKVLKRTKK
-7 DGSTEIFDVNK
+7 GNVSQLEEFDLNK
-18 IINAVN
+18 IINAVK
-24 KAFNSCGEIMPD
+24 KAYISQGKEPD
-36 YMTALLHSTFG
+36 EEVLKELTYIPSYHAGASTVG
-47 VLEGDVISIEEIQDK
+47 VETIQK
-62 VENILMNNRH
+62 EVEKILMDLAPYDVAR
-72 FKAAKAYIIYREKHR
+72 AYIIYREQHKQ
-87 EARFIKERID
+87 ARFIRERID
-97 YMNKYSQS
+97 YMNEYSQS
-105 SSNAATSSET
+105 NSNAATSSET

-203 LLASPPKNLDSFCG
+203 LLASTPKNIDSFCG

-247 AKEWGDNYHLKEDV
+247 AKEWGDNYYLKEDV
-261 IVDND
+261 IIDAD
-266 NKLNKK
+266 SKINKK
-272 TIGEKIE
+272 TVGQKIE

-320 MFPNGSR
+320 VFPDGSK
-327 PKWERVS
+327 PVWERVS
-334 YLQKKFIK
+334 YLQKKFIR

-356 VESMCLLHDGKD
+356 VESMCLLHNGKD
-368 VLDKEYKEFAAQMWS
+368 VLDKEYKEFAAEMWS

-400 SCCFSK
+400 SC
-406 DTKFLWKSS
+406 
-415 TAGVNITTFEDFY
+415 
-428 NAKFRGYKDNF
+428 
-439 KVFHNGSWIDGKV
+439 
-452 IKLSNR
+452 
-458 IMYKVVTSNN
+458 
-468 KEFIM
+468 
-473 TDNHINVTYN
+473 
-483 GEKTTDTLT
+483 
-492 TNDYLMFNTQE
+492 
-503 LNAVPEVDE
+503 
-512 HLTYEMGFVVG
+512 
-523 AFLGDGSFGSEI
+523 
-535 QGTIYDVNFSQNKY
+535 
-549 KVDTC
+549 
-554 VNNINKCAEQLGIE
+554 
-568 GRAKLN
+568 
-574 SIYNNVYPVRIS
+574 
-586 SKELVAFIQKW
+586 
-597 TLWNRGT
+597 
-604 YANNKKLNLNCLLQ
+604 
-618 SIDFRKGILD
+618 
-628 GWYNTDGGNSNRC
+628 
-641 YTTSEELKDCMEAL
+641 
-655 ITSLGLNSIINIS
+655 
-668 DRTDEKVNIRDI
+668 
-680 EYNRNYP
+680 
-687 LWCVRWYTP
+687 
-696 ANHRANKDTAKSWK
+696 
-710 KKNNSIFF
+710 
-718 KIKSI
+718 
-723 EKVINYT
+723 
-730 DDVYCVEC
+730 
-738 DNKEEPY
+738 
-745 FTLPS
+745 
-750 GLITHN
+750 

-786 LNLNRIVQ
+786 LNLNRIIQ
-794 DCCKQHG
+794 DCDRYYNGELHSDEDG
-801 GDPRF
+801 NP
-806 ISSKN
+806 SKHWKGQVLWKCTFYPL
-811 LKPYLIDILERVYK
+811 LKEYLIDILERVYK
-825 YHIAYKTMLYELE
+825 YHVAYKTMLYELE
-838 NQGMLTASKAGYISM
+838 EQGMLTASKAGYISM

-872 GMEISNNEAYKE
+872 GMEISNNEKYKE

-901 TPSYLFN
+901 TPQFLFN

-928 GYKVPSNRVL
+928 GYNVPSDRVL

-986 YLKLIE
+986 YLKLID

-1044 PIKSMDY
+1044 PIKSFDY
-1051 YRQIEAG
+1051 YRQIEAN

-1065 KEEVKC
+1065 KDEIKC

>member
-1 MLVTKR
+1 MKVIKR
-7 DGSTEIFDVNK
+7 EGNLEEFNVDK
-18 IINAVN
+18 IISAVE
-24 KAFNSCGEIMPD
+24 KAFKSCNKKMPQYLYD
-36 YMTALLHSTFG
+36 MLGALFNTLN
-47 VLEGDVISIEEIQDK
+47 GDTIGIEEIQNK
-62 VENILMNNRH
+62 VEDVLMNDRH
-72 FKAAKAYIIYREKHR
+72 FDVAKSYIIYREQHKQ
-87 EARFIKERID
+87 ARFIKERID

-105 SSNAATSSET
+105 NENAATSSET

-128 LEGEVYKTTN
+128 LEGEVYKATN

-154 PEVAEQYEKDINHH
+154 PEVEKQYEKDINHH

-203 LLASPPKNLDSFCG
+203 LLASPPKNIDSFCG

-247 AKEWGDNYHLKEDV
+247 AKEWGNNYHLKEDV
-261 IVDND
+261 IIDGD
-266 NKLNKK
+266 NKINKK
-272 TIGEKIE
+272 TIGKKIE

-320 MFPNGSR
+320 VFPDGSK
-327 PKWERVS
+327 PVWERVS
-334 YLQKKFIK
+334 YLQKKFIR

-368 VLDKEYKEFAAQMWS
+368 VLDKEYKEFAAEMWS

-400 SCCFSK
+400 SC
-406 DTKFLWKSS
+406 
-415 TAGVNITTFEDFY
+415 
-428 NAKFRGYKDNF
+428 
-439 KVFHNGSWIDGKV
+439 
-452 IKLSNR
+452 
-458 IMYKVVTSNN
+458 
-468 KEFIM
+468 
-473 TDNHINVTYN
+473 
-483 GEKTTDTLT
+483 
-492 TNDYLMFNTQE
+492 
-503 LNAVPEVDE
+503 
-512 HLTYEMGFVVG
+512 
-523 AFLGDGSFGSEI
+523 
-535 QGTIYDVNFSQNKY
+535 
-549 KVDTC
+549 
-554 VNNINKCAEQLGIE
+554 
-568 GRAKLN
+568 
-574 SIYNNVYPVRIS
+574 
-586 SKELVAFIQKW
+586 
-597 TLWNRGT
+597 
-604 YANNKKLNLNCLLQ
+604 
-618 SIDFRKGILD
+618 
-628 GWYNTDGGNSNRC
+628 
-641 YTTSEELKDCMEAL
+641 
-655 ITSLGLNSIINIS
+655 
-668 DRTDEKVNIRDI
+668 
-680 EYNRNYP
+680 
-687 LWCVRWYTP
+687 
-696 ANHRANKDTAKSWK
+696 
-710 KKNNSIFF
+710 
-718 KIKSI
+718 
-723 EKVINYT
+723 
-730 DDVYCVEC
+730 
-738 DNKEEPY
+738 
-745 FTLPS
+745 
-750 GLITHN
+750 

-786 LNLNRIVQ
+786 LNLNRIIQ
-794 DCCKQHG
+794 DCDKSYGLKRNG
-801 GDPRF
+801 GWEENTSF
-806 ISSKN
+806 IKD
-811 LKPYLIDILERVYK
+811 YLVDILERVYK

-838 NQGMLTASKAGYISM
+838 KQGMLTASKAGYISM

-872 GMEISNNEAYKE
+872 GMEISNNKEYKE

-891 TILDFCKEKS
+891 IILDFCKEKS
-901 TPSYLFN
+901 TNKFLFN

-928 GYKVPSNRVL
+928 KYVVPSNRVL
-938 YNSYIYDA
+938 YNSYVYDA

-960 GGEIAK
+960 GGDIAK

-986 YLKLIE
+986 YLKLID

-1010 CDDCGFI
+1010 CDNCGFI
-1017 TKHPIKECPKCHSKN
+1017 TKHPIKECPKCHSKD

-1044 PIKSMDY
+1044 PIKSFDC
-1051 YRQIEAG
+1051 YRQIEAS

-1065 KEEVKC
+1065 KEQIK

>member
-1 MLVTKR
+1 MQVIKR
-7 DGSTEIFDVNK
+7 DGSKEEFNLNK

-24 KAFNSCGEIMPD
+24 KAFKSCGEETPIYIHD
-36 YMTALLHSTFG
+36 TLVALFA
-47 VLEGDVISIEEIQDK
+47 VIDGDTISIEEIQNKIEDL
-62 VENILMNNRH
+62 LMNNRH
-72 FKAAKAYIIYREKHR
+72 FKVAKAYIIYREKHR

-105 SSNAATSSET
+105 TSNAATSSET

-203 LLASPPKNLDSFCG
+203 LLASSPKNIDSFCG

-261 IVDND
+261 IIDAD
-266 NKLNKK
+266 SKINKK
-272 TIGEKIE
+272 TIGQKIE

-320 MFPNGSR
+320 MFPDGSK
-327 PKWERVS
+327 PVWERVS

-368 VLDKEYKEFAAQMWS
+368 VLDKEYKEFAAEMWS

-400 SCCFSK
+400 SC
-406 DTKFLWKSS
+406 
-415 TAGVNITTFEDFY
+415 
-428 NAKFRGYKDNF
+428 
-439 KVFHNGSWIDGKV
+439 
-452 IKLSNR
+452 
-458 IMYKVVTSNN
+458 
-468 KEFIM
+468 
-473 TDNHINVTYN
+473 
-483 GEKTTDTLT
+483 
-492 TNDYLMFNTQE
+492 
-503 LNAVPEVDE
+503 
-512 HLTYEMGFVVG
+512 
-523 AFLGDGSFGSEI
+523 
-535 QGTIYDVNFSQNKY
+535 
-549 KVDTC
+549 
-554 VNNINKCAEQLGIE
+554 
-568 GRAKLN
+568 
-574 SIYNNVYPVRIS
+574 
-586 SKELVAFIQKW
+586 
-597 TLWNRGT
+597 
-604 YANNKKLNLNCLLQ
+604 
-618 SIDFRKGILD
+618 
-628 GWYNTDGGNSNRC
+628 
-641 YTTSEELKDCMEAL
+641 
-655 ITSLGLNSIINIS
+655 
-668 DRTDEKVNIRDI
+668 
-680 EYNRNYP
+680 
-687 LWCVRWYTP
+687 
-696 ANHRANKDTAKSWK
+696 
-710 KKNNSIFF
+710 
-718 KIKSI
+718 
-723 EKVINYT
+723 
-730 DDVYCVEC
+730 
-738 DNKEEPY
+738 
-745 FTLPS
+745 
-750 GLITHN
+750 

-786 LNLNRIVQ
+786 LNLNRIIQ
-794 DCCKQHG
+794 DCNKAYGLKRNG
-801 GDPRF
+801 GWKENTSFLND
-806 ISSKN
+806 
-811 LKPYLIDILERVYK
+811 YLVDILERVYK

-838 NQGMLTASKAGYISM
+838 SQGMLTASKAGYISM

-872 GMEISNNEAYKE
+872 GMEISNNENYKE

-891 TILDFCKEKS
+891 TILDFCKKKS
-901 TPSYLFN
+901 TPQFLFN

-986 YLKLIE
+986 YLKLID

-1044 PIKSMDY
+1044 PIKSFDY
-1051 YRQIEAG
+1051 YRQIEASN
-1058 KRVYSNG
+1058 RVYSNG
-1065 KEEVKC
+1065 KDEIKC

>member
-1 MLVTKR
+1 MQVIKR
-7 DGSTEIFDVNK
+7 DGSKEEFNLNK

-24 KAFNSCGEIMPD
+24 KAFKSCGEETPNYIHD
-36 YMTALLHSTFG
+36 TLVALFA
-47 VLEGDVISIEEIQDK
+47 VIDGDTISIEEIQNKIED
-62 VENILMNNRH
+62 ILMNNHH
-72 FKAAKAYIIYREKHR
+72 FKVAKAYIIYREKHR

-105 SSNAATSSET
+105 TSNAATSSET

-203 LLASPPKNLDSFCG
+203 LLASSPKNIDSFCG

-261 IVDND
+261 IIDAD
-266 NKLNKK
+266 SKINKK
-272 TIGEKIE
+272 TIGQKIE

-320 MFPNGSR
+320 MFPDGSK
-327 PKWERVS
+327 PVWERVS
-334 YLQKKFIK
+334 YLQKKFIR

-391 LSDNPDAVA
+391 LSDNPDAVS
-400 SCCFSK
+400 SC
-406 DTKFLWKSS
+406 
-415 TAGVNITTFEDFY
+415 
-428 NAKFRGYKDNF
+428 
-439 KVFHNGSWIDGKV
+439 
-452 IKLSNR
+452 
-458 IMYKVVTSNN
+458 
-468 KEFIM
+468 
-473 TDNHINVTYN
+473 
-483 GEKTTDTLT
+483 
-492 TNDYLMFNTQE
+492 
-503 LNAVPEVDE
+503 
-512 HLTYEMGFVVG
+512 
-523 AFLGDGSFGSEI
+523 
-535 QGTIYDVNFSQNKY
+535 
-549 KVDTC
+549 
-554 VNNINKCAEQLGIE
+554 
-568 GRAKLN
+568 
-574 SIYNNVYPVRIS
+574 
-586 SKELVAFIQKW
+586 
-597 TLWNRGT
+597 
-604 YANNKKLNLNCLLQ
+604 
-618 SIDFRKGILD
+618 
-628 GWYNTDGGNSNRC
+628 
-641 YTTSEELKDCMEAL
+641 
-655 ITSLGLNSIINIS
+655 
-668 DRTDEKVNIRDI
+668 
-680 EYNRNYP
+680 
-687 LWCVRWYTP
+687 
-696 ANHRANKDTAKSWK
+696 
-710 KKNNSIFF
+710 
-718 KIKSI
+718 
-723 EKVINYT
+723 
-730 DDVYCVEC
+730 
-738 DNKEEPY
+738 
-745 FTLPS
+745 
-750 GLITHN
+750 

-794 DCCKQHG
+794 DWWNNKGIYLPQHDNIPKFIPTKVG
-801 GDPRF
+801 GY
-806 ISSKN
+806 S
-811 LKPYLIDILERVYK
+811 LQEYLIKILERVYK

-838 NQGMLTASKAGYISM
+838 AQGMLTASKAGYISM

-872 GMEISNNEAYKE
+872 GMEISNNEKYKE

-928 GYKVPSNRVL
+928 GYVVPSDRVL
-938 YNSYIYDA
+938 YNSYIYNA

-986 YLKLIE
+986 YLKLID

-1044 PIKSMDY
+1044 PIKSFDY

-1058 KRVYSNG
+1058 NRIYSNG
-1065 KEEVKC
+1065 KDEIKC

>member
-1 MLVTKR
+1 MQVIKR
-7 DGSTEIFDVNK
+7 DGSKEEFNLNK

-24 KAFNSCGEIMPD
+24 KAFKSCGEETPIYIHD
-36 YMTALLHSTFG
+36 TLVALFA
-47 VLEGDVISIEEIQDK
+47 VIDGDTISIEEIQNKIED
-62 VENILMNNRH
+62 ILMNNRH
-72 FKAAKAYIIYREKHR
+72 FKVAKAYIIYREKHR

-105 SSNAATSSET
+105 TSNAATSSET

-145 MKDKLKQMF
+145 MKDKLKLMF
-154 PEVAEQYEKDINHH
+154 PNVAEQYEKDINHH

-203 LLASPPKNLDSFCG
+203 LLASSPKNIDSFCG

-261 IVDND
+261 IIDAD
-266 NKLNKK
+266 SKINKK
-272 TIGEKIE
+272 TIGQKIE

-320 MFPNGSR
+320 MFPDGSK
-327 PKWERVS
+327 PVWERVS

-368 VLDKEYKEFAAQMWS
+368 VLDKEYKEFAAEMWS

-400 SCCFSK
+400 SC
-406 DTKFLWKSS
+406 
-415 TAGVNITTFEDFY
+415 
-428 NAKFRGYKDNF
+428 
-439 KVFHNGSWIDGKV
+439 
-452 IKLSNR
+452 
-458 IMYKVVTSNN
+458 
-468 KEFIM
+468 
-473 TDNHINVTYN
+473 
-483 GEKTTDTLT
+483 
-492 TNDYLMFNTQE
+492 
-503 LNAVPEVDE
+503 
-512 HLTYEMGFVVG
+512 
-523 AFLGDGSFGSEI
+523 
-535 QGTIYDVNFSQNKY
+535 
-549 KVDTC
+549 
-554 VNNINKCAEQLGIE
+554 
-568 GRAKLN
+568 
-574 SIYNNVYPVRIS
+574 
-586 SKELVAFIQKW
+586 
-597 TLWNRGT
+597 
-604 YANNKKLNLNCLLQ
+604 
-618 SIDFRKGILD
+618 
-628 GWYNTDGGNSNRC
+628 
-641 YTTSEELKDCMEAL
+641 
-655 ITSLGLNSIINIS
+655 
-668 DRTDEKVNIRDI
+668 
-680 EYNRNYP
+680 
-687 LWCVRWYTP
+687 
-696 ANHRANKDTAKSWK
+696 
-710 KKNNSIFF
+710 
-718 KIKSI
+718 
-723 EKVINYT
+723 
-730 DDVYCVEC
+730 
-738 DNKEEPY
+738 
-745 FTLPS
+745 
-750 GLITHN
+750 

-794 DCCKQHG
+794 DCDKAYGLKRNG
-801 GDPRF
+801 GWKENTSFLND
-806 ISSKN
+806 
-811 LKPYLIDILERVYK
+811 YLVDILERVYK

-872 GMEISNNEAYKE
+872 GMEISNNEDYKE

-891 TILDFCKEKS
+891 TILDFCKKKS
-901 TPSYLFN
+901 TPQFLFN

-928 GYKVPSNRVL
+928 GYVVPSNRVL

-986 YLKLIE
+986 YLKLID

-1044 PIKSMDY
+1044 PIKSFDY
-1051 YRQIEAG
+1051 YRQIEAS
-1058 KRVYSNG
+1058 KRVYSKNI
-1065 KEEVKC
+1065 K

>member
-1 MLVTKR
+1 MQVIKR
-7 DGSTEIFDVNK
+7 DSSIEEFNVDK
-18 IINAVN
+18 IISAVE
-24 KAFNSCGEIMPD
+24 KAFKSCNKKMPQYLYD
-36 YMTALLHSTFG
+36 MIGALFG
-47 VLEGDVISIEEIQDK
+47 TLEGDTIGIEEIQNK
-62 VENILMNNRH
+62 VEDVLMNDKH
-72 FKAAKAYIIYREKHR
+72 FDVAKSYIIYREQHKQ
-87 EARFIKERID
+87 ARFIRERID
-97 YMNKYSQS
+97 YMNEYSQS
-105 SSNAATSSET
+105 NENAATSSET
-115 DGNSNVSIKNVAN
+115 DANANVTIKNVAN

-203 LLASPPKNLDSFCG
+203 LLASAPKNIDSFCG

-247 AKEWGDNYHLKEDV
+247 AKEWGNNYHLKEDV
-261 IVDND
+261 IVDGD
-266 NKLNKK
+266 NKISKK
-272 TIGEKIE
+272 TIGQKIE

-320 MFPNGSR
+320 VFPDGSK
-327 PKWERVS
+327 PVWERVS
-334 YLQKKFIK
+334 YLQKKFIR

-356 VESMCLLHDGKD
+356 VESMCLLHDGKN
-368 VLDKEYKEFAAQMWS
+368 VLDKEYKEFAAQMWT

-400 SCCFSK
+400 SC
-406 DTKFLWKSS
+406 
-415 TAGVNITTFEDFY
+415 
-428 NAKFRGYKDNF
+428 
-439 KVFHNGSWIDGKV
+439 
-452 IKLSNR
+452 
-458 IMYKVVTSNN
+458 
-468 KEFIM
+468 
-473 TDNHINVTYN
+473 
-483 GEKTTDTLT
+483 
-492 TNDYLMFNTQE
+492 
-503 LNAVPEVDE
+503 
-512 HLTYEMGFVVG
+512 
-523 AFLGDGSFGSEI
+523 
-535 QGTIYDVNFSQNKY
+535 
-549 KVDTC
+549 
-554 VNNINKCAEQLGIE
+554 
-568 GRAKLN
+568 
-574 SIYNNVYPVRIS
+574 
-586 SKELVAFIQKW
+586 
-597 TLWNRGT
+597 
-604 YANNKKLNLNCLLQ
+604 
-618 SIDFRKGILD
+618 
-628 GWYNTDGGNSNRC
+628 
-641 YTTSEELKDCMEAL
+641 
-655 ITSLGLNSIINIS
+655 
-668 DRTDEKVNIRDI
+668 
-680 EYNRNYP
+680 
-687 LWCVRWYTP
+687 
-696 ANHRANKDTAKSWK
+696 
-710 KKNNSIFF
+710 
-718 KIKSI
+718 
-723 EKVINYT
+723 
-730 DDVYCVEC
+730 
-738 DNKEEPY
+738 
-745 FTLPS
+745 
-750 GLITHN
+750 

-786 LNLNRIVQ
+786 LNINRIVQ
-794 DCCKQHG
+794 DWYRSIPSMTIAGLIPEKKHLVSDMLCTSPIWGFK
-801 GDPRF
+801 D
-806 ISSKN
+806 
-811 LKPYLIDILERVYK
+811 YLINILDRVYK
-825 YHIAYKTMLYELE
+825 YHVTYKTMLYKLE
-838 NQGMLTASKAGYISM
+838 AQGMLTASKAGYISM

-872 GMEISNNEAYKE
+872 GMEISNNESYKE

-922 NWDKED
+922 NWDKEE

-960 GGEIAK
+960 GGDIAK

-986 YLKLIE
+986 YLKLID

-1010 CDDCGFI
+1010 CDNCGFI

-1044 PIKSMDY
+1044 PIKSFGKD
-1051 YRQIEAG
+1051 RQIEAN
-1058 KRVYSNG
+1058 KRVYSKNI
-1065 KEEVKC
+1065 

>member
-1 MLVTKR
+1 MQVIKR
-7 DGSTEIFDVNK
+7 DGSKEEFNLNK

-24 KAFNSCGEIMPD
+24 KAFKSCGEETPIYIHD
-36 YMTALLHSTFG
+36 TLVALFA
-47 VLEGDVISIEEIQDK
+47 VIDGDTISIEEIQNKIED
-62 VENILMNNRH
+62 ILMNNRH
-72 FKAAKAYIIYREKHR
+72 FKVAKAYIIYREKHR

-105 SSNAATSSET
+105 TSNAATSSET

-145 MKDKLKQMF
+145 MKDKLKLMF

-203 LLASPPKNLDSFCG
+203 LLASSPKNIDSFCG

-261 IVDND
+261 IIDAD
-266 NKLNKK
+266 SKINKK
-272 TIGEKIE
+272 TIGQKIE

-320 MFPNGSR
+320 MFPDGSK
-327 PKWERVS
+327 PVWERVS

-368 VLDKEYKEFAAQMWS
+368 VLDKEYKEFAAEMWS

-400 SCCFSK
+400 SC
-406 DTKFLWKSS
+406 
-415 TAGVNITTFEDFY
+415 
-428 NAKFRGYKDNF
+428 
-439 KVFHNGSWIDGKV
+439 
-452 IKLSNR
+452 
-458 IMYKVVTSNN
+458 
-468 KEFIM
+468 
-473 TDNHINVTYN
+473 
-483 GEKTTDTLT
+483 
-492 TNDYLMFNTQE
+492 
-503 LNAVPEVDE
+503 
-512 HLTYEMGFVVG
+512 
-523 AFLGDGSFGSEI
+523 
-535 QGTIYDVNFSQNKY
+535 
-549 KVDTC
+549 
-554 VNNINKCAEQLGIE
+554 
-568 GRAKLN
+568 
-574 SIYNNVYPVRIS
+574 
-586 SKELVAFIQKW
+586 
-597 TLWNRGT
+597 
-604 YANNKKLNLNCLLQ
+604 
-618 SIDFRKGILD
+618 
-628 GWYNTDGGNSNRC
+628 
-641 YTTSEELKDCMEAL
+641 
-655 ITSLGLNSIINIS
+655 
-668 DRTDEKVNIRDI
+668 
-680 EYNRNYP
+680 
-687 LWCVRWYTP
+687 
-696 ANHRANKDTAKSWK
+696 
-710 KKNNSIFF
+710 
-718 KIKSI
+718 
-723 EKVINYT
+723 
-730 DDVYCVEC
+730 
-738 DNKEEPY
+738 
-745 FTLPS
+745 
-750 GLITHN
+750 

-786 LNLNRIVQ
+786 LNLNRIIQ
-794 DCCKQHG
+794 DWYRSIPSMTAAGLTPEKKHLVSDILCTTPIWGFK
-801 GDPRF
+801 D
-806 ISSKN
+806 
-811 LKPYLIDILERVYK
+811 YLINILERVYK

-838 NQGMLTASKAGYISM
+838 AQGMLTASKAGYISM

-872 GMEISNNEAYKE
+872 GMEISNNETYKE

-901 TPSYLFN
+901 TPQFLFN

-928 GYKVPSNRVL
+928 GYVVPSDRVL

-986 YLKLIE
+986 YLKLID

-1044 PIKSMDY
+1044 PIKSFDY
-1051 YRQIEAG
+1051 YRQIEASN
-1058 KRVYSNG
+1058 RVYSNG
-1065 KEEVKC
+1065 KDEIKC

>member
-1 MLVTKR
+1 MQVIKR
-7 DGSTEIFDVNK
+7 DGSKEEFNLNK

-24 KAFNSCGEIMPD
+24 KAFKSCGEETPIYIHD
-36 YMTALLHSTFG
+36 TLVAIFA
-47 VLEGDVISIEEIQDK
+47 VIDGDTISIEEIQNKIED
-62 VENILMNNRH
+62 ILMNNHH
-72 FKAAKAYIIYREKHR
+72 FKVAKAYIIYREKHR

-105 SSNAATSSET
+105 TNNAATSSET

-154 PEVAEQYEKDINHH
+154 PDVAEQYEKDINHH

-203 LLASPPKNLDSFCG
+203 LLASSPKNIDSFCG

-247 AKEWGDNYHLKEDV
+247 AKEWGDNYYLKEDV
-261 IVDND
+261 IIDAD
-266 NKLNKK
+266 SKINKK
-272 TIGEKIE
+272 TIGQKIE

-320 MFPNGSR
+320 MFPDGSK
-327 PKWERVS
+327 PVWERVS
-334 YLQKKFIK
+334 HLQKKFIK

-368 VLDKEYKEFAAQMWS
+368 VLDKEYKEFAAEMWS

-400 SCCFSK
+400 SC
-406 DTKFLWKSS
+406 
-415 TAGVNITTFEDFY
+415 
-428 NAKFRGYKDNF
+428 
-439 KVFHNGSWIDGKV
+439 
-452 IKLSNR
+452 
-458 IMYKVVTSNN
+458 
-468 KEFIM
+468 
-473 TDNHINVTYN
+473 
-483 GEKTTDTLT
+483 
-492 TNDYLMFNTQE
+492 
-503 LNAVPEVDE
+503 
-512 HLTYEMGFVVG
+512 
-523 AFLGDGSFGSEI
+523 
-535 QGTIYDVNFSQNKY
+535 
-549 KVDTC
+549 
-554 VNNINKCAEQLGIE
+554 
-568 GRAKLN
+568 
-574 SIYNNVYPVRIS
+574 
-586 SKELVAFIQKW
+586 
-597 TLWNRGT
+597 
-604 YANNKKLNLNCLLQ
+604 
-618 SIDFRKGILD
+618 
-628 GWYNTDGGNSNRC
+628 
-641 YTTSEELKDCMEAL
+641 
-655 ITSLGLNSIINIS
+655 
-668 DRTDEKVNIRDI
+668 
-680 EYNRNYP
+680 
-687 LWCVRWYTP
+687 
-696 ANHRANKDTAKSWK
+696 
-710 KKNNSIFF
+710 
-718 KIKSI
+718 
-723 EKVINYT
+723 
-730 DDVYCVEC
+730 
-738 DNKEEPY
+738 
-745 FTLPS
+745 
-750 GLITHN
+750 

-794 DCCKQHG
+794 DCDKAYGLKRNG
-801 GDPRF
+801 GWKENTSFLND
-806 ISSKN
+806 
-811 LKPYLIDILERVYK
+811 YLVDILERVYK

-872 GMEISNNEAYKE
+872 GMEISNNENYKE

-891 TILDFCKEKS
+891 TISDFCKKKS
-901 TPSYLFN
+901 TPQFLFN

-928 GYKVPSNRVL
+928 GYVVPSDRVL

-986 YLKLIE
+986 YLKLID

-1044 PIKSMDY
+1044 PIKSFDY
-1051 YRQIEAG
+1051 YRQIEAN

-1065 KEEVKC
+1065 KDEIKC

>member
-1 MLVTKR
+1 MNLNQQNINLNKKEVSNMLVIKR
-7 DGSTEIFDVNK
+7 DNSKEYFDIKK
-18 IINAVN
+18 IVNAVN
-24 KAFNSCGEIMPD
+24 KAFNSCGEVMPD
-36 YMTALLHSTFG
+36 YMAALLHSTFSIMS
-47 VLEGDVISIEEIQDK
+47 GDVISIEEIQDK
-62 VENILMNNRH
+62 VEDILMNNHH
-72 FKAAKAYIIYREKHR
+72 FKVAKAYIIYREKHR

-105 SSNAATSSET
+105 TSNAATSSET

-145 MKDKLKQMF
+145 MKDKLNIMF
-154 PEVAEQYEKDINHH
+154 PEVADQYEKDINHH

-203 LLASPPKNLDSFCG
+203 LLASSPKNIDSFCG

-261 IVDND
+261 IIDAD
-266 NKLNKK
+266 SKINKK
-272 TIGEKIE
+272 TIGQKIE

-320 MFPNGSR
+320 MFPDGSK
-327 PKWERVS
+327 PVWERVS

-368 VLDKEYKEFAAQMWS
+368 VLDKEYKEFAAEMWS

-400 SCCFSK
+400 SC
-406 DTKFLWKSS
+406 
-415 TAGVNITTFEDFY
+415 
-428 NAKFRGYKDNF
+428 
-439 KVFHNGSWIDGKV
+439 
-452 IKLSNR
+452 
-458 IMYKVVTSNN
+458 
-468 KEFIM
+468 
-473 TDNHINVTYN
+473 
-483 GEKTTDTLT
+483 
-492 TNDYLMFNTQE
+492 
-503 LNAVPEVDE
+503 
-512 HLTYEMGFVVG
+512 
-523 AFLGDGSFGSEI
+523 
-535 QGTIYDVNFSQNKY
+535 
-549 KVDTC
+549 
-554 VNNINKCAEQLGIE
+554 
-568 GRAKLN
+568 
-574 SIYNNVYPVRIS
+574 
-586 SKELVAFIQKW
+586 
-597 TLWNRGT
+597 
-604 YANNKKLNLNCLLQ
+604 
-618 SIDFRKGILD
+618 
-628 GWYNTDGGNSNRC
+628 
-641 YTTSEELKDCMEAL
+641 
-655 ITSLGLNSIINIS
+655 
-668 DRTDEKVNIRDI
+668 
-680 EYNRNYP
+680 
-687 LWCVRWYTP
+687 
-696 ANHRANKDTAKSWK
+696 
-710 KKNNSIFF
+710 
-718 KIKSI
+718 
-723 EKVINYT
+723 
-730 DDVYCVEC
+730 
-738 DNKEEPY
+738 
-745 FTLPS
+745 
-750 GLITHN
+750 

-786 LNLNRIVQ
+786 LNLNRIIQ
-794 DCCKQHG
+794 DWARQ
-801 GDPRF
+801 PRKTIEDNKGILDKTVNIPHLTGF
-806 ISSKN
+806 KE
-811 LKPYLIDILERVYK
+811 YLIDILERVYK
-825 YHIAYKTMLYELE
+825 YHVAYKTMLYELE

-872 GMEISNNEAYKE
+872 GMEISNNEKYKE

-901 TPSYLFN
+901 TPQFLFN

-928 GYKVPSNRVL
+928 GYVVPSNRVL
-938 YNSYIYDA
+938 YNSYVYNA
-946 HNPNISVLD
+946 HNPSISVLD

-981 LSKEQ
+981 LSREQ

-1051 YRQIEAG
+1051 YRQIEASN
-1058 KRVYSNG
+1058 RVYSNG
-1065 KEEVKC
+1065 KDEIKC

>member
-1 MLVTKR
+1 MKVLKR
-7 DGSTEIFDVNK
+7 NGKLE
-18 IINAVN
+18 
-24 KAFNSCGEIMPD
+24 AFNISKVLDAVKKAYKAKGKEMSVGVEQEIQCLP
-36 YMTALLHSTFG
+36 TLLS
-47 VLEGDVISIEEIQDK
+47 GDVISVDAVQDGVVK
-62 VENILMNNRH
+62 ILMDL
-72 FKAAKAYIIYREKHR
+72 APYDVALGYILYREHHNY
-87 EARFIKERID
+87 ARFIRERID
-97 YMNKYSQS
+97 YMNTYSQS

-145 MKDKLKQMF
+145 MKDKLKQLF

-191 PLMEH
+191 PLIEN

-203 LLASPPKNLDSFCG
+203 LLASAPKNIDSFCG

-247 AKEWGDNYHLKEDV
+247 AKEWGNNYHLKDNI
-261 IVDND
+261 IVDGD
-266 NKLNKK
+266 YKISKK
-272 TIGEKIE
+272 TIGQKIE

-306 YFDSNYWHSLFDDF
+306 YFDSNYWHSLFDGF
-320 MFPNGSR
+320 VFPDGSA
-327 PKWERVS
+327 PVWERVS

-356 VESMCLLHDGKD
+356 VESMCLLHDNKD
-368 VLDKEYKEFAAQMWS
+368 VLDKEYKELAAQMWS

-400 SCCFSK
+400 SC
-406 DTKFLWKSS
+406 
-415 TAGVNITTFEDFY
+415 
-428 NAKFRGYKDNF
+428 
-439 KVFHNGSWIDGKV
+439 
-452 IKLSNR
+452 
-458 IMYKVVTSNN
+458 
-468 KEFIM
+468 
-473 TDNHINVTYN
+473 
-483 GEKTTDTLT
+483 
-492 TNDYLMFNTQE
+492 
-503 LNAVPEVDE
+503 
-512 HLTYEMGFVVG
+512 
-523 AFLGDGSFGSEI
+523 
-535 QGTIYDVNFSQNKY
+535 
-549 KVDTC
+549 
-554 VNNINKCAEQLGIE
+554 
-568 GRAKLN
+568 
-574 SIYNNVYPVRIS
+574 
-586 SKELVAFIQKW
+586 
-597 TLWNRGT
+597 
-604 YANNKKLNLNCLLQ
+604 
-618 SIDFRKGILD
+618 
-628 GWYNTDGGNSNRC
+628 
-641 YTTSEELKDCMEAL
+641 
-655 ITSLGLNSIINIS
+655 
-668 DRTDEKVNIRDI
+668 
-680 EYNRNYP
+680 
-687 LWCVRWYTP
+687 
-696 ANHRANKDTAKSWK
+696 
-710 KKNNSIFF
+710 
-718 KIKSI
+718 
-723 EKVINYT
+723 
-730 DDVYCVEC
+730 
-738 DNKEEPY
+738 
-745 FTLPS
+745 
-750 GLITHN
+750 

-794 DCCKQHG
+794 DCNKSYGLKRNG
-801 GDPRF
+801 GWKENNSF
-806 ISSKN
+806 LKN
-811 LKPYLIDILERVYK
+811 YLVDILERVCK

-838 NQGMLTASKAGYISM
+838 KQGMLTASKAGYITM
-853 RKLFSTIG
+853 KKLFSTIG

-872 GMEISNNEAYKE
+872 GMEISNNKEYKE

-901 TPSYLFN
+901 TPSFLFN

-928 GYKVPSNRVL
+928 GYEVPSNRVL

-960 GGEIAK
+960 GGDIAK

-986 YLKLIE
+986 YLKLID

-1044 PIKSMDY
+1044 PIKSFDY
-1051 YRQIEAG
+1051 YRQIEAN
-1058 KRVYSNG
+1058 KRVYSDG
-1065 KEEVKC
+1065 KNQIK

>member
-1 MLVTKR
+1 MQVIKR
-7 DGSTEIFDVNK
+7 DGSKEEFNLNK

-24 KAFNSCGEIMPD
+24 KAFKSCGEETPIYIHD
-36 YMTALLHSTFG
+36 TLVALFA
-47 VLEGDVISIEEIQDK
+47 VIDGDTISIEEIQNKIED
-62 VENILMNNRH
+62 ILMNNRH
-72 FKAAKAYIIYREKHR
+72 FKVAKAYIIYREKHR

-105 SSNAATSSET
+105 TSNAATSSET

-145 MKDKLKQMF
+145 MKDKLKLMF
-154 PEVAEQYEKDINHH
+154 PDVAEQYEKDINHH

-203 LLASPPKNLDSFCG
+203 LLASSPKNIDSFCG

-261 IVDND
+261 IIDAD
-266 NKLNKK
+266 SKINKK
-272 TIGEKIE
+272 TIGQKIE

-320 MFPNGSR
+320 VFPDGSK
-327 PKWERVS
+327 PVWERVS

-356 VESMCLLHDGKD
+356 VESMCLLHNGKD
-368 VLDKEYKEFAAQMWS
+368 VLDKEYKEFAAEMWS

-400 SCCFSK
+400 SC
-406 DTKFLWKSS
+406 
-415 TAGVNITTFEDFY
+415 
-428 NAKFRGYKDNF
+428 
-439 KVFHNGSWIDGKV
+439 
-452 IKLSNR
+452 
-458 IMYKVVTSNN
+458 
-468 KEFIM
+468 
-473 TDNHINVTYN
+473 
-483 GEKTTDTLT
+483 
-492 TNDYLMFNTQE
+492 
-503 LNAVPEVDE
+503 
-512 HLTYEMGFVVG
+512 
-523 AFLGDGSFGSEI
+523 
-535 QGTIYDVNFSQNKY
+535 
-549 KVDTC
+549 
-554 VNNINKCAEQLGIE
+554 
-568 GRAKLN
+568 
-574 SIYNNVYPVRIS
+574 
-586 SKELVAFIQKW
+586 
-597 TLWNRGT
+597 
-604 YANNKKLNLNCLLQ
+604 
-618 SIDFRKGILD
+618 
-628 GWYNTDGGNSNRC
+628 
-641 YTTSEELKDCMEAL
+641 
-655 ITSLGLNSIINIS
+655 
-668 DRTDEKVNIRDI
+668 
-680 EYNRNYP
+680 
-687 LWCVRWYTP
+687 
-696 ANHRANKDTAKSWK
+696 
-710 KKNNSIFF
+710 
-718 KIKSI
+718 
-723 EKVINYT
+723 
-730 DDVYCVEC
+730 
-738 DNKEEPY
+738 
-745 FTLPS
+745 
-750 GLITHN
+750 

-786 LNLNRIVQ
+786 LNLNRIIQ
-794 DCCKQHG
+794 DWYNKNCWMSDDLGAHKYKPEFIIKDASKIESLKQ
-801 GDPRF
+801 
-806 ISSKN
+806 
-811 LKPYLIDILERVYK
+811 YLINILERVYK

-872 GMEISNNEAYKE
+872 GMEISNNKDYKE

-901 TPSYLFN
+901 TNKFLFN

-928 GYKVPSNRVL
+928 GYVVPSNRVL

-986 YLKLIE
+986 YLKLID

-1058 KRVYSNG
+1058 NRIYSNG
-1065 KEEVKC
+1065 KVEIKC